1 MSSRWDPHEFTDS
14 FKDEILA
21 LVDDKVKAGQLHTVL
36 SSAGA
41 APEKTPIPF
50 GAQILNLTD
59 LLQRSLRS
67 NTVSDSP
74 LGIERQRTKTRTKAL
89 PAKKLAAPD
98 GLGDGRPDAP
108 IKRRAA

>member
-1 MSSRWDPHEFTDS
+1 MKISLGKAWS
-14 FKDEILA
+14 FRLKDQKPL
-21 LVDDKVKAGQLHTVL
+21 
-36 SSAGA
+36 

-67 NTVSDSP
+67 NTVLDTSP
-74 LGIERQRTKTRTKAL
+74 DIESQKGKPKQKAL
-89 PAKKLAAPD
+89 PAKKLLAPD
-98 GLGDGRPDAP
+98 SHDDGTPHTP